1 MLQTVTDSHF
11 EETIKGNRQVIVKYY
26 ADWCGSCKLFAP
38 KFKRH
43 ANDEKNTGILF
54 IEVNAEEN
62 ELARKLGGVDNLP
75 YLASFKNGVLLEGTA
90 TSKEEYLQKMLDDL
104 RK

>member
-11 EETIKGNRQVIVKYY
+11 EEIIKENHQVIVKYY

-43 ANDEKNTGILF
+43 ANDEKNTDVVFL
-54 IEVNAEEN
+54 EVNAEEN

-75 YLASFKNGVLLEGTA
+75 YLASFKHGVLLEGTA